1 VASWKGELEVPAL
14 DVRRLPTLVP
24 ALLQRL
30 RSLRFDDGLLV
41 DPRTGAA
48 LDTLRDTTGSHPLQ
62 GTTYSGWYHSVA
74 DPGDD
79 DPEPVWRQ
87 WDMTVEADDADRVAF
102 RVVDAPGSDDV
113 ARMSLEI
120 PQPSR
125 PMGAVL
131 EVVLDT
137 GSAGSLKGD
146 VTIRIDASWAE
157 PMVTVAIVHRKF
169 RAAIVAEVDV
179 LDDTWLVH
187 LDAALT
193 GRGLRRPLFGI
204 AMVVLRRPIVRVLE
218 REIARV
224 PDAFTGLVDDLAAHP
239 DDGELA
245 ALLVD
250 EWLDHVRS

>member
-1 VASWKGELEVPAL
+1 VASWKGELEVPAI
-14 DVRRLPTLVP
+14 DVRRLPQLVP
-24 ALLQRL
+24 AVLSRL
-30 RSLRFDDGLLV
+30 RSLRFDGGLLV
-41 DPRTGAA
+41 DPRTGTP
-48 LDTLRDTTGSHPLQ
+48 LDTLRDTTGSHPSA

-87 WDMTVEADDADRVAF
+87 WDMTIDADDAERVSF
-102 RVVDAPGSDDV
+102 HVVDAPGSDDV

-120 PQPSR
+120 PQPSHPTR
-125 PMGAVL
+125 ARL

-137 GSAGSLKGD
+137 GSDGSLKGE
-146 VTIRIDASWAE
+146 VTIRIDTSWAE
-157 PMVTVAIVHRKF
+157 PTGTVAIVHRKF
-169 RAAIVAEVDV
+169 RAAIVAEVEQ
-179 LDDTWLVH
+179 LDDTWHVH

-204 AMVVLRRPIVRVLE
+204 AMIVLRRPIVRVLE

-224 PDAFTGLVDDLAAHP
+224 PDAFGGLVDDLAAHP
-239 DDGELA
+239 DDEALA